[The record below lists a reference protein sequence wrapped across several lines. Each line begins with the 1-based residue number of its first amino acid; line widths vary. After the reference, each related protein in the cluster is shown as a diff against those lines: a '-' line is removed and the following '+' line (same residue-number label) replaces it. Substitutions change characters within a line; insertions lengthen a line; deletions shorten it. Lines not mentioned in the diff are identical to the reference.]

1 MIESTIQGA
10 SMRTRRPADPPFRA
24 ILRARI
30 ERAVF
35 KALLLL
41 LILGLLGC
49 GISLASLLSDAFALT
64 TRVIAG
70 GLFVVCIG
78 AMIGVMCWLLG
89 LLERDRGDWT
99 DGLKGVVPLDDFLRH
114 DPADRTLAP
123 NEDEEIQTALLTN
136 LAAIAAR
143 EDVLEVSVGVHDEE
157 GYVSDQV
164 HIKTYAPGDV
174 ICEWQELLHTEEF
187 WTILTLRY
195 EVDGRRR
202 KVRHL
207 LFTWD

>member
-1 MIESTIQGA
+1 MLGT
-10 SMRTRRPADPPFRA
+10 SMRTRKPADPPFKA
-24 ILRARI
+24 MLRART
-30 ERAVF
+30 ERAAF
-35 KALLLL
+35 KTLLLI

-49 GISLASLLSDAFALT
+49 VISLANLLSDKFALT

-70 GLFVVCIG
+70 GLCVVFLG
-78 AMIGVMCWLLG
+78 AMIGVMGWFIG
-89 LLERDRGDWT
+89 ILERDRGDWT
-99 DGLKGVVPLDDFLRH
+99 DGLKGGVSLDDFLQH

-123 NEDEEIQTALLTN
+123 NEDEEVQTALLTN
-136 LAAIAAR
+136 LEAIAVR
-143 EDVLEVSVGVHDEE
+143 KDVLEVSVGLHDEE

-164 HIKTYAPGDV
+164 LIKTYAPGDV

-195 EVDGRRR
+195 EVDGRQR